1 MNGTPLSI
9 CGETRAFDLEK
20 VYSSRVCTR
29 SCILQAGMEKTEM
42 IYGTRAVIE
51 AIKAGKE
58 IEKVMIQSSL
68 ANDLIKEL
76 ISTARDKQIPYT
88 FVPQEKLKKL
98 STKNHQGVICILAS
112 VTYASLD
119 NLIDHAYSEG
129 REPFL
134 LILDRVTDVRNFGAI
149 ARTAECAGVDGIVI
163 GEKGNAPITGDAMK
177 TSAGALNHLAICRE
191 KDLKKTMKFLRE
203 NGIRIIA
210 CTEKA
215 GSSIYDVEVSGPVA
229 VIMGSEEDGIA
240 DALLRDADELV
251 KIPMKGKIGSLNVSV
266 ATGVAIYEIFRQRNA
281 VGKK

>member
-1 MNGTPLSI
+1 
-9 CGETRAFDLEK
+9 
-20 VYSSRVCTR
+20 
-29 SCILQAGMEKTEM
+29 M

-76 ISTARDKQIPYT
+76 ISVAREKQVPYT
-88 FVPQEKLKKL
+88 FVPQEKLKKF

-112 VTYASLD
+112 VVYASLD
-119 NLIDHAYSEG
+119 NLIHTAYSEG

-177 TSAGALNHLAICRE
+177 TSAGALNHLSICRE
-191 KDLKKTMKFLRE
+191 NDLKKTMKFLRE
-203 NGIRIIA
+203 NGIRIVA

-215 GSSIYDVEVSGPVA
+215 SQSIYDVELSGPIA
-229 VIMGSEEDGIA
+229 MIMGSEEDGIS
-240 DALLRDADELV
+240 DSLLRDADELA

-266 ATGVAIYEIFRQRNA
+266 ATGVAIYEVVRSRSQG
-281 VGKK
+281 VSG